1 MRLIRNYRAFV
12 SGIGIGIG
20 SENTEN
26 AHNRAIE
33 NKIGTIFCFLYKK
46 EKKHCL
52 SLYNRANGGAN
63 KRESNAAV
71 EMAMNRVEDPSN
83 IPLCHH

>member
-33 NKIGTIFCFLYKK
+33 NKIRTIFCFLYKK

-52 SLYNRANGGAN
+52 SLYYYILLIVIELSTVDWLRL
-63 KRESNAAV
+63 SQQC
-71 EMAMNRVEDPSN
+71 AMRLSMQMVLN
-83 IPLCHH
+83 